1 MVYTVVTGSSVRVG
15 MSCVVVVVPVVA
27 AGGVGV
33 IMELVVLMGAG
44 VLGLSVVVEAFDIL
58 LYNKQWLH

>member
-33 IMELVVLMGAG
+33 IMELVV
-44 VLGLSVVVEAFDIL
+44 
-58 LYNKQWLH
+58 